1 MSTSRMQRCTQGA
14 TIAWR
19 GSVVVLA
26 LTSACNAPDPL
37 PSTGGASLDEG
48 PCGHGLFVITSDYQS
63 TSTAIVDWS
72 GIVHSARLIGSGSSA
87 PGLGAALSGD
97 VVAPTERVESGRIV
111 LIDRFPAGVLS
122 FVDPETAEVLHQTSL
137 GTGFAANPQD
147 YLELGGGVA
156 YVSRYESNAS
166 PGAEAFDEGSDLLI
180 LDDDGRRIA
189 GRVDLSGALEGA
201 DPELLPRPS
210 RMLRLDESVVVLLS
224 AYSRSFTLSGDARL
238 ALVDPMTHTVTGWAA
253 LPGARGCSALARS
266 PSGARIAVGCSGSF
280 GGTSTPTLDDAGVV
294 VLRRDGAD
302 FVEEARFVAAEVL
315 GDPPG
320 FSLAFASERH
330 VVVPSFGRL
339 ATSGEAARDD
349 RLLEL
354 DLETGSVREL
364 LRSER
369 EPFTIGE
376 VRCGAACGACFVTD
390 ADRGRVVRFSIT
402 PGGLASP
409 RSLELGDGVGLPP
422 RYLGGY

>member
-1 MSTSRMQRCTQGA
+1 MSSRFGA
-14 TIAWR
+14 AMAIAFVA
-19 GSVVVLA
+19 G
-26 LTSACNAPDPL
+26 CNAPEPL
-37 PSTGGASLDEG
+37 PSTGGAVLDEG

-72 GIVHSARLIGSGSSA
+72 GVVHSARLVGSGSSA

-97 VVAPTERVESGRIV
+97 VVAPSERVESGRVV
-111 LIDRFPAGVLS
+111 LIDRFPAGVLT
-122 FVDPETAEVLHQTSL
+122 FVDPETAEVRHQTSV

-147 YLELGGGVA
+147 YLEIEGGEA
-156 YVSRYESNAS
+156 YVSRYEGNAS
-166 PGAEAFDEGSDLLI
+166 PGAEAFDEGSDVLVLG
-180 LDDDGRRIA
+180 DRGRRIT
-189 GRVDLSGALEGA
+189 GRIDLGPALEGA

-210 RMLRLDESVVVLLS
+210 RMLRLGEHVVVLLS
-224 AYSRSFTLSGDARL
+224 AYSRSFTMSGDARL
-238 ALVDPMTHTVTGWAA
+238 ALLDPKTHTLTGWVA
-253 LPGARGCSALARS
+253 LPSARGCSALARS

-280 GGTSTPTLDDAGVV
+280 GGTSTPTLDDAGIV
-294 VLRRDGAD
+294 VLRREGAGL
-302 FVEEARFVAAEVL
+302 VEEARFVAAEVL

-320 FSLAFASERH
+320 FSVAFASERH
-330 VVVPSFGRL
+330 VVVATFGAL

-354 DLETGSVREL
+354 DLETGSVQEL

-376 VRCGAACGACFVTD
+376 VRCGVACGACFVTD
-390 ADRGRVVRFSIT
+390 ADRSRVVRFSIT

-409 RSLELGDGVGLPP
+409 RWLELGDGIGLPP
-422 RYLGGY
+422 RYLGAY

>member
-1 MSTSRMQRCTQGA
+1 MSSPCSKRGA
-14 TIAWR
+14 LERA
-19 GSVVVLA
+19 GVASLLA
-26 LTSACNAPDPL
+26 LASACNAPDPL

-48 PCGHGLFVITSDYQS
+48 PCGHGLVVVTSDYQS
-63 TSTAIVDWS
+63 TSTAIIDWS
-72 GIVHSARLIGSGSSA
+72 GVVHSARLLGSGSSS

-97 VVAPTERVESGRIV
+97 VVSPGERVESGRVV

-122 FVDPETAEVLHQTSL
+122 FVDPKSAEVLHQTSV

-147 YLELGGGVA
+147 YLELESGEA

-166 PGAEAFDEGSDLLI
+166 PGAESFDEGGDLLI

-189 GRVDLSGALEGA
+189 GRVDLGRALVGA

-210 RMLRLDESVVVLLS
+210 RMLRLGERVVVLLS
-224 AYSRSFTLSGDARL
+224 SYSRSFTVSGDARL
-238 ALVDPMTHTVTGWAA
+238 ALVDPETHTVTGWVA

-294 VLRRDGAD
+294 VLRREGAEL
-302 FVEEARFVAAEVL
+302 VEEARFVAAEVL

-330 VVVPSFGRL
+330 VVVPTFGRL

-354 DLETGSVREL
+354 DLETGSVSEL
-364 LRSER
+364 MRSER

-376 VRCGAACGACFVTD
+376 IRCGAACGACFVTD
-390 ADRGRVVRFSIT
+390 ADRGRVVRFAIT

-409 RSLELGDGVGLPP
+409 RGVELGDGVGLPP
-422 RYLGGY
+422 RYLGAY